1 MKKILK
7 ILAVASMAL
16 FFHNFTYSQST
27 PPPPPPSHAQT
38 GNQQPPGGG
47 APLGAGLPFL
57 LAMAGFYGVRK
68 YRRHKNQAKT

>member
-1 MKKILK
+1 MKSIIK
-7 ILAVASMAL
+7 ILAVALMAL

-27 PPPPPPSHAQT
+27 PPPPPPSHSQT
-38 GNQQPPGGG
+38 SNQPPGGG

-68 YRRHKNQAKT
+68 YRRQKNQAGC